1 MGFMPGKKAII
12 REIAYP
18 SGMKGKILFI
28 VLLTAAAVLVAGCT
42 QPSAA
47 PGPSTPVTIVP
58 TTVPAASPVVTQPV
72 ATPVPDYKTEPLPR
86 DKAVSISVDRNA
98 VNPTITIT
106 YRGGQ
111 GINFVA
117 MMEAV
122 LTRSDG
128 VVVSDSIR
136 KPQVND
142 QISFEGTKEVSD
154 SKADRVQVF
163 ITLVTGDKYL
173 IYDQTLPYK
182 SHG

>member
-1 MGFMPGKKAII
+1 
-12 REIAYP
+12 
-18 SGMKGKILFI
+18 MKGKILFI
-28 VLLTAAAVLVAGCT
+28 LLLTAAAILVAGCT
-42 QPSAA
+42 QPSAPRE
-47 PGPSTPVTIVP
+47 PGTAVTTVP
-58 TTVPAASPVVTQPV
+58 TTVPATSPAVTQPA

-98 VNPTITIT
+98 VNPAITIT

-117 MMEAV
+117 IMEAV

-142 QISFEGTKEVSD
+142 QIILEGTREVSD
-154 SKADRVQVF
+154 SKADRIQVF

-173 IYDQTLPYK
+173 IYDETLPFK

>member
-1 MGFMPGKKAII
+1 
-12 REIAYP
+12 
-18 SGMKGKILFI
+18 MKGTLLIILLLTIAALFI
-28 VLLTAAAVLVAGCT
+28 AGCT
-42 QPSAA
+42 QPSAPQE
-47 PGPSTPVTIVP
+47 PGTAVTTVP
-58 TTVPAASPVVTQPV
+58 TTVPATSPVVTQPV
-72 ATPVPDYKTEPLPR
+72 VTSVPDYKTEPLPR

-142 QISFEGTKEVSD
+142 QIILEGTREVSD
-154 SKADRVQVF
+154 LKADRVQVL

-173 IYDQTLPYK
+173 IYDETLPFK